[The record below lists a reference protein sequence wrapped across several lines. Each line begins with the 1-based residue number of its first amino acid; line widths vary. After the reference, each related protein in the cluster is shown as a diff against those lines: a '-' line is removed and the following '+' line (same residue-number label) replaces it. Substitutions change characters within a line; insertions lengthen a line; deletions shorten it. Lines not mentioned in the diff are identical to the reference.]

1 MTVDTG
7 EVAWLDEEQQRSW
20 RAFLVGTTLL
30 MDRLDRDLR
39 DQHRLSLPEYEILVR
54 LSEAEGN
61 RLRMA
66 MLADSVSHSRS
77 RVTHTVSRMEAAG
90 LVARDAC
97 LSDGRGV
104 EAVLTDHGRETL
116 VNAAPTHVA
125 GVRRLLV
132 DLVDDADFQA
142 VGRVF
147 DAVTDRLIEGNPA
160 VDIRETHQTAAS
172 HARHDRPM
180 SDDTFDARQS
190 LDAVRRR
197 A

>member
-1 MTVDTG
+1 MR
-7 EVAWLDEEQQRSW
+7 EEHQNAAWLDEQQQRSW

-54 LSEAEGN
+54 LSEAPGH

-66 MLADSVSHSRS
+66 VLADSVSHSRS
-77 RVTHTVSRMEAAG
+77 RVTHTVTRMEVAG

-97 LSDGRGV
+97 VSDGRGV
-104 EAVLTDHGRETL
+104 EAVLTDQGRRSLDE
-116 VNAAPTHVA
+116 AAPTHVA

-132 DLVDDADFQA
+132 DLADDDDLDA

-147 DAVTDRLIEGNPA
+147 DAVTDALIEGNPA
-160 VDIRETHQTAAS
+160 MDIR
-172 HARHDRPM
+172 
-180 SDDTFDARQS
+180 
-190 LDAVRRR
+190 
-197 A
+197 

>member
-1 MTVDTG
+1 MTVDTHD
-7 EVAWLDEEQQRSW
+7 VAWLDEEQQRSW

-30 MDRLDRDLR
+30 MDRLDRELR
-39 DQHRLSLPEYEILVR
+39 EQHRLSLPEYEILVR
-54 LSEAEGN
+54 LSEAPGN

-66 MLADSVSHSRS
+66 VLADSVSHSRS

-104 EAVLTDHGRETL
+104 EAVLTEHGRQAL
-116 VNAAPTHVA
+116 ADAAPTHVA
-125 GVRRLLV
+125 GVRRFLV
-132 DLVDDADFQA
+132 DLVDDGDFQA

-160 VDIRETHQTAAS
+160 MDIR
-172 HARHDRPM
+172 
-180 SDDTFDARQS
+180 
-190 LDAVRRR
+190 
-197 A
+197 

>member
-1 MTVDTG
+1 MTVDSSHVT
-7 EVAWLDEEQQRSW
+7 WLDQQQQRSW

-39 DQHRLSLPEYEILVR
+39 EQHRLSLPEYEILVR

-77 RVTHTVSRMEAAG
+77 RVTHTVSRMESVG

-104 EAVLTDHGRETL
+104 EAVLTEQGRAAL
-116 VNAAPTHVA
+116 ANAAPTHVA
-125 GVRRLLV
+125 GVRRFLV
-132 DLVDDADFQA
+132 DLVADDDFEA

-147 DAVTDRLIEGNPA
+147 DAVTDHLIEANPA
-160 VDIRETHQTAAS
+160 LDIR
-172 HARHDRPM
+172 
-180 SDDTFDARQS
+180 
-190 LDAVRRR
+190 
-197 A
+197 

>member
-1 MTVDTG
+1 MRENDHA
-7 EVAWLDEEQQRSW
+7 AWLDQTQQRSW

-30 MDRLDRDLR
+30 MDRLDRELR

-54 LSEAEGN
+54 LSEAPGH

-77 RVTHTVSRMEAAG
+77 RVTHTVTRMEGAG

-97 LSDGRGV
+97 VSDGRGV
-104 EAVLTDHGRETL
+104 EAVLTDHGRRALKE
-116 VNAAPTHVA
+116 AAPTHVA

-132 DLVDDADFQA
+132 DLVADEDFEA

-147 DAVTDRLIEGNPA
+147 DAVTDGLIKDNPA
-160 VDIRETHQTAAS
+160 MDIR
-172 HARHDRPM
+172 
-180 SDDTFDARQS
+180 
-190 LDAVRRR
+190 
-197 A
+197 

>member
-1 MTVDTG
+1 MDAAPAPDDHDGV
-7 EVAWLDEEQQRSW
+7 WLDSEQQRAW
-20 RAFLVGTTLL
+20 RAYLVGTTLL
-30 MDRLDRDLR
+30 MDRLDRELR
-39 DQHRLSLPEYEILVR
+39 EQHRISLPEDEILVR
-54 LSEAEGN
+54 LSAADPHPM
-61 RLRMA
+61 RMDE
-66 MLADSVSHSRS
+66 LADWLTHSRS

-116 VNAAPTHVA
+116 EHAAPTHVA

-160 VDIRETHQTAAS
+160 MDIR
-172 HARHDRPM
+172 
-180 SDDTFDARQS
+180 
-190 LDAVRRR
+190 
-197 A
+197 

>member
-1 MTVDTG
+1 MTVDSSHVT
-7 EVAWLDEEQQRSW
+7 WLDQQQQRTW

-39 DQHRLSLPEYEILVR
+39 EQHRLSLPEYEILVR

-66 MLADSVSHSRS
+66 VLADSVSHSRS
-77 RVTHTVSRMEAAG
+77 RVTHTVSRMEGVG

-104 EAVLTDHGRETL
+104 EAVLTEQGRAAL
-116 VNAAPTHVA
+116 ANAAPTHVA
-125 GVRRLLV
+125 GVRRFLV
-132 DLVDDADFQA
+132 DLVDDDDFEA

-147 DAVTDRLIEGNPA
+147 DAVTDHLIEANPA
-160 VDIRETHQTAAS
+160 LDIR
-172 HARHDRPM
+172 
-180 SDDTFDARQS
+180 
-190 LDAVRRR
+190 
-197 A
+197 

>member
-1 MTVDTG
+1 MTVDTHD
-7 EVAWLDEEQQRSW
+7 VAWLDEQQQRAW
-20 RAFLVGTTLL
+20 RAYLVGTTLL

-39 DQHRLSLPEYEILVR
+39 ERHRISLPEYEILVR

-77 RVTHTVSRMEAAG
+77 RVTHTVTRMEAAG

-104 EAVLTDHGRETL
+104 EAVLTDQGRQAL
-116 VNAAPTHVA
+116 VDAAPTHVA

-132 DLVDDADFQA
+132 DVVDDDDFQA

-147 DAVTDRLIEGNPA
+147 DAVTDQLIASNPA
-160 VDIRETHQTAAS
+160 LDIR
-172 HARHDRPM
+172 
-180 SDDTFDARQS
+180 
-190 LDAVRRR
+190 
-197 A
+197 